1 MRLQKK
7 KKFDR
12 RKLLKDSVY
21 FIESTLTE
29 LQHEDLI
36 EFVRNDSFKKC
47 LPFGQKFDY
56 IFSYYN
62 FKFVHAENS
71 IDEVLG
77 ITRSDLL
84 NTTIDQVFLNLIAPE
99 HIISA
104 VRFSKKALEIIEAHP
119 NRDVVVNFEFNIYK
133 GGKES
138 RRLLN
143 QWRTA
148 IFTEE
153 LKPLVLYGSYVDI
166 THMIASGPPKLYFV
180 VDGLLKDVE
189 TGTFQEMLS
198 GLNIEISEK
207 ELRLVYLR
215 SAKGMHAKEIS
226 REIGL
231 TVSSVYSSIKNI
243 KEKIGMD
250 IGPLYEFLRGKGLFK
265 SDQSGFMP

>member
-7 KKFDR
+7 EKFDR
-12 RKLLKDSVY
+12 RKLLKDSLHV
-21 FIESTLTE
+21 IESTLTE

-36 EFVRNDSFKKC
+36 ESVRNDSFKEC

-56 IFSYYN
+56 IFSYDN

-71 IDEVLG
+71 IDEIFG
-77 ITRSDLL
+77 ITRLDLL
-84 NTTIDQVFLNLIAPE
+84 KTAIDPLFLNHIVPE
-99 HIISA
+99 HFLSA
-104 VRFSKKALEIIEAHP
+104 VRFAKKALEIIEAHP

-143 QWRTA
+143 QSRTA
-148 IFTEE
+148 IFTED
-153 LKPLVLYGSYVDI
+153 LKPLLRYGSYIDI
-166 THMIASGPPKLYFV
+166 THIIASGPPKLYFI
-180 VDGLLKDVE
+180 VDGLLKDLE

-198 GLNIEISEK
+198 GLNIDISEK

-215 SAKGMHAKEIS
+215 CAKGMHAKEIS
-226 REIGL
+226 LEIGL

-243 KEKIGMD
+243 KEKTGMD
-250 IGPLYEFLRGKGLFK
+250 IGPLYEVLRGKGLFN
-265 SDQSGFMP
+265 

>member
-7 KKFDR
+7 IKFDR

-21 FIESTLTE
+21 VIENTLTE

-36 EFVRNDSFKKC
+36 EFVRNDSFKKN
-47 LPFGQKFDY
+47 LPFVKKFDY

-62 FKFVHAENS
+62 FKFVHADNS
-71 IDEVLG
+71 IEDVLG
-77 ITRSDLL
+77 IKQSDVL

-99 HIISA
+99 HILSA
-104 VRFSKKALEIIEAHP
+104 LRFSKKALEVIEANP

-143 QWRTA
+143 QWRTS
-148 IFTEE
+148 IFTED
-153 LKPLVLYGSYVDI
+153 LKPLLIYGSYVDI
-166 THMIASGPPKLYFV
+166 THIIASGPPKLYFA
-180 VDGLLKDVE
+180 VDGLIKDVE

-207 ELRLVYLR
+207 ELKLVYLL
-215 SAKGMHAKEIS
+215 SVKGMQAKEIS

-243 KEKIGMD
+243 KEKFGLD
-250 IGPLYEFLRGKGLFK
+250 IGPLYEFLRGKGLFN
-265 SDQSGFMP
+265 